1 MYQKLASHNDDIRRL
16 VEKGYAVGF
25 DSNYLIIRD
34 IPYVDSQRG
43 LQTGAFVAK
52 LVFTDQVHVK
62 QDDHQVF
69 FAGSAPHNVD
79 GSPITNMNDRAT
91 GLALGPGA
99 SDIVVQRQLSNKPNT
114 NGVLTGF
121 ANFFDKIDSYAGIIS
136 GPATELHG
144 ATPYTF
150 RVVSDEGEGSVFKF
164 NDTLTSR
171 AEITEL
177 SSKFSDEVVAII
189 GLGGTGAYVL
199 DFLVKTPVREIL
211 GFDVDA
217 YHVHNAYRSPGK
229 LDEHDFQRSKAEVY
243 QERYENFRH
252 GLKLQAKFVDVE
264 SRDDL
269 RGVTFAFVC
278 VDKGSSRSGIFSVL
292 MSLGIPFIDVGMGLN
307 RKTGLLNG
315 MLRATLYD
323 AEHASEVLKLGLS
336 ELSDPPENLYRTNVQ
351 IGELNALN
359 AALAVIKYKQLKG
372 FYHEEAPTF
381 HTLFE
386 IGDLK
391 TVSEIYGDETE

>member
-25 DSNYLIIRD
+25 DSSYLIIRD
-34 IPYVDSQRG
+34 IPYLDSQRN
-43 LQTGAFVAK
+43 LQNGAFVAK
-52 LVFTDQVHVK
+52 LVFTDQVHVV
-62 QDDHQVF
+62 QEDHQVF
-69 FAGSAPHNVD
+69 FAGSAPCNVD
-79 GSPITNMNDRAT
+79 GSLITNMNDRAT

-99 SDIVVQRQLSNKPNT
+99 SDIVVQRQLSNKPT
-114 NGVLTGF
+114 KNGVLAGF
-121 ANFFDKIDSYAGIIS
+121 ADFFDKIESYAGIIA
-136 GPATELHG
+136 GPATELYG

-150 RVVSDEGEGSVFKF
+150 RAASDEREGSVFKF

-199 DFLVKTPVREIL
+199 DFLVKTPVREIR

-229 LDEHDFQRSKAEVY
+229 LEERDFQRSKAEVY

-264 SRDDL
+264 SREDL

-278 VDKGSSRSGIFSVL
+278 VDKGSSRASIFSVL
-292 MSLGIPFIDVGMGLN
+292 TSLGIPFIDVGMGLN
-307 RKTGLLNG
+307 QKTGLLNG

-323 AEHASEVLKLGLS
+323 TKHASDVLKLGLS
-336 ELSDPPENLYRTNVQ
+336 ELSDPPENLYRTNIQ

-359 AALAVIKYKQLKG
+359 AALAVIKYKQVKG
-372 FYHEEAPTF
+372 FYYEEAPTF

-386 IGDLK
+386 VGDLK
-391 TVSEIYGDETE
+391 TVSEIHDDETE

>member
-16 VEKGYAVGF
+16 IEKGYAVGF
-25 DSNYLIIRD
+25 DSSYLIVRD
-34 IPYVDSQRG
+34 IPYLDNQG
-43 LQTGAFVAK
+43 NLQTGAFVAK
-52 LVFTDQVHVK
+52 LVFTDQIHVI
-62 QDDHQVF
+62 QEDHQVF
-69 FAGSAPHNVD
+69 FAGSAPCNVD
-79 GSPITNMNDRAT
+79 GSLITNMNDRAT
-91 GLALGPGA
+91 ALTLGPGA
-99 SDIVVQRQLSNKPNT
+99 SDVVVQRQLSNKPNT
-114 NGVLTGF
+114 NGVLAGF
-121 ANFFDKIDSYAGIIS
+121 ANFFDKIESYSAIIS

-150 RVVSDEGEGSVFKF
+150 RIVSDEGERSVFKF

-264 SRDDL
+264 SRDDF

-323 AEHASEVLKLGLS
+323 AEHASEVLKLELS

-386 IGDLK
+386 VGDLK
-391 TVSEIYGDETE
+391 TVSEIYGDEIE

>member
-25 DSNYLIIRD
+25 DSSYLIIRD
-34 IPYVDSQRG
+34 IPYLDSQRN
-43 LQTGAFVAK
+43 LQNGAFVAK
-52 LVFTDQVHVK
+52 LVFTDQVHVV
-62 QDDHQVF
+62 QEDHQVF
-69 FAGSAPHNVD
+69 FAGSAPCNVD
-79 GSPITNMNDRAT
+79 GSLITNMNDRAT

-99 SDIVVQRQLSNKPNT
+99 SDIVVQRQLSNKPT
-114 NGVLTGF
+114 KNGVLAGF
-121 ANFFDKIDSYAGIIS
+121 ADFFDKIESYAGIIS
-136 GPATELHG
+136 GPATELYG

-150 RVVSDEGEGSVFKF
+150 RATRDEREGSVFKF

-199 DFLVKTPVREIL
+199 DFLVKAPVREIR

-229 LDEHDFQRSKAEVY
+229 LEERDFQRSKAEVY

-264 SRDDL
+264 SYEDL

-278 VDKGSSRSGIFSVL
+278 VDKGSSRAAIFNVL
-292 MSLGIPFIDVGMGLN
+292 TSLGIPFIDVGMGLN

-323 AEHASEVLKLGLS
+323 IKHASDVFKLGLS
-336 ELSDPPENLYRTNVQ
+336 ELSDPPENLYRTNIQ

-359 AALAVIKYKQLKG
+359 AALAVIKYKQVKG

-386 IGDLK
+386 VGDLK
-391 TVSEIYGDETE
+391 TVSEIHDDETE